1 MSKASRRQKLTDE
14 ELKQENKKL
23 KQRLAQGSYSKED
36 QERIVN
42 ILSTQNIIAYT
53 MVLFIPPVGVWY
65 IWTLREKLHLNRTS
79 VYLWTF
85 VAEQGLWEDAFDFL
99 DEHCNLPAPFDIFLY
114 DEPLLPKKTER
125 IR

>member
-1 MSKASRRQKLTDE
+1 MTCTCTNEKKDTFPILLCDRQLRIEKE
-14 ELKQENKKL
+14 ACSKL
-23 KQRLAQGSYSKED
+23 KVY
-36 QERIVN
+36 
-42 ILSTQNIIAYT
+42 
-53 MVLFIPPVGVWY
+53 LF
-65 IWTLREKLHLNRTS
+65 
-79 VYLWTF
+79 YLWTF